1 MRRILFLDGTN
12 GMSGDMLAASLL
24 DLGASEKKLRDALAP
39 LAAEGLSF
47 SVSRG
52 NSHGIAGTVFSVSLP
67 DGEAPLPYPETET
80 PGHPRH
86 RHPADVRA
94 VLSRLPMAE
103 GARRLAEGM
112 FDILA
117 EAEARVHGVAKEEV
131 HFHEVGALDSIA
143 DIAGIA
149 VLADDLACDAC
160 AVGDLVAGYGS
171 IRAAHGVLPVPVPAV
186 AEIAR
191 ASGLVLQRGPAEGE
205 RLTPTGIAAAAV
217 LKTLDAPPE
226 RYRVL
231 ARGTGIGKR
240 DFGMPNALT
249 ALLLEEAAEEA
260 PDACGEKELVFEVDD
275 ATGEALAEAAGK
287 LYAAGAKEVHFLPV
301 FMKKGR
307 PGWQVQAIAGAREMR
322 AVAEAAFRHTT
333 TIGLRVRS
341 IERIKMARAAG
352 EVAVCGH
359 RIAVKKAS
367 LWGIER
373 TWPEAESVRA
383 AAAALGRSFC
393 EIHALAVAEAA
404 RGGPAG
410 LTPPPDG
417 CAGR

>member
-1 MRRILFLDGTN
+1 MRKILFIDGTN
-12 GMSGDMLAASLL
+12 GMSGDMLAAALL
-24 DLGASEKKLRDALAP
+24 DLGASERKLREALAP
-39 LAAEGLSF
+39 LAAEGLSV

-52 NSHGIAGTVFSVSLP
+52 NSHGIAGTSFSVSLP
-67 DGEAPLPYPETET
+67 GGEAPLPYPETET

-94 VLSRLPMAE
+94 VLARLPMPE
-103 GARRLAEGM
+103 RARRLAERM
-112 FDILA
+112 FDLVA

-149 VLADDLACDAC
+149 VLANDLACDGC
-160 AVGDLVAGYGS
+160 AVGDLTAGFGS
-171 IRAAHGVLPVPVPAV
+171 VRAAHGVLPVPVPAV

-191 ASGLVLQRGPAEGE
+191 ASGLVLRRGPAEGE

-231 ARGTGIGKR
+231 ARGTGLGKR
-240 DFGMPNALT
+240 DFGMPNALSVS
-249 ALLLEEAAEEA
+249 LLEETEAET

-287 LYAAGAKEVHFLPV
+287 MYAAGAKEVHFLPV

-307 PGWQVQAIAGAREMR
+307 PGWQVQAIAPGKEMR

-341 IERIKMARAAG
+341 VERIKMARAAG
-352 EVAVCGH
+352 EVTVCGQ
-359 RIAVKKAS
+359 RIAVKKAA

-373 TWPEAESVRA
+373 AWPEAESVRA
-383 AAAALGRSFC
+383 AAAALGRSFS

-404 RGGPAG
+404 RGGDAG
-410 LTPPPDG
+410 LTSPPDG